1 MRDTGGLTT
10 RVILGGQDDVARD
23 MTTEAAGPG
32 DSLQSLGDHYRSLVS
47 GDGVDWHASRP
58 FLKCLGIGGQG
69 VVYLSERRGVDGFT
83 IPVALKVFSP
93 DRFSSRDDYT
103 TEMARLAGVASRV
116 ARIQQDH
123 LVDVQNVVSERG
135 IHVLEMEWVDGYDL
149 RRLLTPDVYGHVR
162 EQVTERRWQ
171 TINQVVMTE
180 GRQQPRLRP
189 GTAASVIRECLAALA
204 AMHRHGIVHND
215 IKPSNVMLKRSG
227 NVKIIDI
234 GAAFELENRP
244 PLQPCTP
251 IYAAPEV
258 LEGKPGTP
266 ASDLASVGYMLI
278 EMLSGEQPFAKMKYA
293 EMLKAKRSVFEWLPG
308 TLPIEEFAVTEPL
321 LRLLHGLV
329 DPDPLGRFPSAE
341 EAELDSGGV
350 AEFQRELVQA
360 GVTSEYE
367 AEIRHWIDEVEAE
380 FELQDPSD
388 EATGVF
394 LPPTRV
400 FNPEAERDG

>member
-1 MRDTGGLTT
+1 M
-10 RVILGGQDDVARD
+10 ARA
-23 MTTEAAGPG
+23 MTTEATESG
-32 DSLQSLGDHYRSLVS
+32 DGLKELGEHYRSLV
-47 GDGVDWHASRP
+47 DGELVGWDAMRP
-58 FLKCLGIGGQG
+58 FRKCLGVGGQG

-83 IPVALKVFSP
+83 IPVALKIFSP
-93 DRFSSRDDYT
+93 DRFTSPPEYSA
-103 TEMARLAGVASRV
+103 EMARLATVASRV

-123 LVDVQNVVSERG
+123 LVDVQNVVSVDG
-135 IHVLEMEWVDGYDL
+135 IHVLEMEWIDGYDL
-149 RRLLTPDVYGHVR
+149 RRLLTPDAYGRVR

-189 GTAASVIRECLAALA
+189 GTAASVIRECLSALS

-244 PLQPCTP
+244 PVQPCTP
-251 IYAAPEV
+251 IYASPEV

-266 ASDLASVGYMLI
+266 ASDLASIGYMLI
-278 EMLSGEQPFAKMKYA
+278 EMLSGEQPFSQMKYA
-293 EMLKAKRSVFEWLPG
+293 EMLNAKRAVFDWLPG
-308 TLPIEEFAVTEPL
+308 MLPVDEFAMTEPL
-321 LRLLHGLV
+321 LRLLRGLV
-329 DPDPLGRFPSAE
+329 NPDPLERFPSAE

-380 FELQDPSD
+380 FELHAPSD
-388 EATGVF
+388 EATGDF

-400 FNPEAERDG
+400 FNPKAELDD

>member
-1 MRDTGGLTT
+1 
-10 RVILGGQDDVARD
+10 
-23 MTTEAAGPG
+23 MTIESTGPG
-32 DSLQSLGDHYRSLVS
+32 DSLQILGDHYRSLV
-47 GDGVDWHASRP
+47 GGGLVGWDASRP

-93 DRFSSRDDYT
+93 DRFTDRGEYAI
-103 TEMARLAGVASRV
+103 EMARLAGVASRV

-123 LVDVQNVVSERG
+123 LVDVQNVVSDQG

-149 RRLLTPDVYGHVR
+149 RRLMTPDAYGHIR

-180 GRQQPRLRP
+180 GPQQPRLRP

-244 PLQPCTP
+244 PVQPCTP

-266 ASDLASVGYMLI
+266 ASDLASIGYMLI
-278 EMLSGEQPFAKMKYA
+278 EMLSGEQPFSQMKYA
-293 EMLKAKRSVFEWLPG
+293 EMLTAKRAVFDWLPG
-308 TLPIEEFAVTEPL
+308 MLPVDEFAMTEPL
-321 LRLLHGLV
+321 LRLLRGLV
-329 DPDPLGRFPSAE
+329 NPDPLGRFPSAE

-380 FELQDPSD
+380 FELHAPSD
-388 EATGVF
+388 EATGDF

-400 FNPEAERDG
+400 FNPKAELDD

>member
-1 MRDTGGLTT
+1 MATREPWGGRSVVMRDMGLDKANPDGPAAATGALDALAT
-10 RVILGGQDDVARD
+10 RYRDLVNGGQVSWQ
-23 MTTEAAGPG
+23 AA
-32 DSLQSLGDHYRSLVS
+32 
-47 GDGVDWHASRP
+47 RP
-58 FLKCLGIGGQG
+58 FQKCLGIGGQG
-69 VVYLSERRGVDGFT
+69 VVYLSERQGVDGFT

-93 DRFSSRDDYT
+93 ERFT
-103 TEMARLAGVASRV
+103 TREEYAEEMARLAGVAARV

-123 LVDVQNVVSERG
+123 LVDVQNVISDNG

-149 RRLLTPDVYGHVR
+149 RRLLTPDAYGHIR
-162 EQVTERRWQ
+162 EQVTDRRWKS
-171 TINQVVMTE
+171 INQVVMTE
-180 GRQQPRLRP
+180 GRKQPRLRP

-215 IKPSNVMLKRSG
+215 IKPSNVMVKRSG

-234 GAAFELENRP
+234 GAAFELVNRP
-244 PLQPCTP
+244 ESQPCTP

-278 EMLSGEQPFAKMKYA
+278 EVLSGEQPFGGMSFA
-293 EMLKAKRSVFEWLPG
+293 EMLVAKRTVFEWLPG
-308 TLPIEEFAVTEPL
+308 VLPVDEFAVTESL
-321 LRLLHGLV
+321 LRLLRGLV
-329 DPDPLGRFPSAE
+329 DPDPLERFPSAE
-341 EAELDSGGV
+341 EAELDTGGV
-350 AEFQRELVQA
+350 AEFQRELIQA

-380 FELQDPSD
+380 FELRDPSD
-388 EATGVF
+388 EATGDF

-400 FNPEAERDG
+400 FEPPAN

>member
-1 MRDTGGLTT
+1 
-10 RVILGGQDDVARD
+10 
-23 MTTEAAGPG
+23 MTTEAKGSE
-32 DSLQSLGDHYRSLVS
+32 DSLDELGKHYRSLV
-47 GDGVDWHASRP
+47 GGGVVGWDASRP
-58 FLKCLGIGGQG
+58 FLECLGIGGQG

-93 DRFSSRDDYT
+93 DRFQSQSEYLA
-103 TEMARLAGVASRV
+103 EMARLATVASKV

-123 LVDVQNVVSERG
+123 LVDIQNVISDNGVY
-135 IHVLEMEWVDGYDL
+135 VLEMEWIDGYDL
-149 RRLLTPDVYGHVR
+149 RRLLTPDAYGHVR
-162 EQVTERRWQ
+162 EQVTDRRWQ
-171 TINQVVMTE
+171 SINQVVITQ
-180 GRQQPRLRP
+180 GPQQPRLRP
-189 GTAASVIRECLAALA
+189 GTAASVIRECLSALA

-234 GAAFELENRP
+234 GAAFELEDRP
-244 PLQPCTP
+244 AMQPCTP

-266 ASDLASVGYMLI
+266 ASDLASTGYMLI
-278 EMLSGEQPFAKMKYA
+278 EMLSGEQPFAGMNFK
-293 EMLKAKRSVFEWLPG
+293 EMLEAKRSAFDWLPG

-329 DPDPLGRFPSAE
+329 DPDPLSRFPSAE

-380 FELQDPSD
+380 FQLQDPSD
-388 EATGVF
+388 NPAGEF
-394 LPPTRV
+394 LPATRI
-400 FNPEAERDG
+400 FNPNAEQADQDTTNPAS

>member
-1 MRDTGGLTT
+1 
-10 RVILGGQDDVARD
+10 
-23 MTTEAAGPG
+23 MTTEAAGSG
-32 DSLQSLGDHYRSLVS
+32 DSLGILGEHYKALV
-47 GDGVDWHASRP
+47 GGGVVGWETSRP

-83 IPVALKVFSP
+83 IPVALKVFAP
-93 DRFSSRDDYT
+93 DHFANQDDYAD
-103 TEMARLAGVASRV
+103 EMARLATVASRV

-123 LVDVQNVVSERG
+123 LVDVQNVVSDGG
-135 IHVLEMEWVDGYDL
+135 IHVMEMEWVDGYDL
-149 RRLLTPDVYGHVR
+149 RRLLTPDAYGHVR
-162 EQVTERRWQ
+162 AHVTERRWKS
-171 TINQVVMTE
+171 INQVVMTE

-189 GTAASVIRECLAALA
+189 GTAASVLRECLSALA
-204 AMHRHGIVHND
+204 ALHRHGIVHND

-227 NVKIIDI
+227 NAKIIDI

-244 PLQPCTP
+244 ALQPCTP
-251 IYAAPEV
+251 IYAAPEL

-278 EMLSGEQPFAKMKYA
+278 EMLSGEQPFSGMSYA
-293 EMLKAKRSVFEWLPG
+293 QMLIAKRGVFDWLPG
-308 TLPIEEFAVTEPL
+308 ALPVEEFPMTEPL
-321 LRLLHGLV
+321 LKLLHGLV
-329 DPDPLGRFPSAE
+329 DPDPLKRFPSAE

-367 AEIRHWIDEVEAE
+367 AEIRHWIEEVEAE

-388 EATGVF
+388 EATGDF
-394 LPPTRV
+394 LPATRV
-400 FNPEAERDG
+400 FNPETPKTAEDN

>member
-1 MRDTGGLTT
+1 
-10 RVILGGQDDVARD
+10 
-23 MTTEAAGPG
+23 MTTEATESG
-32 DSLQSLGDHYRSLVS
+32 DGLKELGEHYRSLV
-47 GDGVDWHASRP
+47 DGELVGWDAMRP
-58 FLKCLGIGGQG
+58 FRKCLGVGGQG

-83 IPVALKVFSP
+83 IPVALKIFSP
-93 DRFSSRDDYT
+93 DRFT
-103 TEMARLAGVASRV
+103 TPPEYSAEMARLATVASRV

-123 LVDVQNVVSERG
+123 LVDVQNVVSVDG
-135 IHVLEMEWVDGYDL
+135 IHVLEMEWIDGYDL
-149 RRLLTPDVYGHVR
+149 RRLLTPDAYGRVR

-189 GTAASVIRECLAALA
+189 GTAASVIRECLSALS

-244 PLQPCTP
+244 PVQPCTP

-258 LEGKPGTP
+258 LEGQPGTP
-266 ASDLASVGYMLI
+266 ASDLASVGYLLI
-278 EMLSGEQPFAKMKYA
+278 EMLSGEQPFSGMSFA
-293 EMLKAKRSVFEWLPG
+293 EMLKSKRSVFDWLPG
-308 TLPIEEFAVTEPL
+308 ALPVEEFALTEPL

-329 DPDPLGRFPSAE
+329 DPNPIQRFPSAE

-380 FELQDPSD
+380 FELRDPSD
-388 EATGVF
+388 EVTRDF

-400 FNPEAERDG
+400 FNPPSE